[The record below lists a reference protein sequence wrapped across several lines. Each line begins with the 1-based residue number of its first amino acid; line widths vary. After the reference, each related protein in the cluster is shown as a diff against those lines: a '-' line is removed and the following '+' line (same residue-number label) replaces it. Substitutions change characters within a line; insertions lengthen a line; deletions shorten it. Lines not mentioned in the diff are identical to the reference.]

1 MTIATTLAELAVTR
15 PGATRVFHR
24 YRLDF
29 SCRGGRSLVEA
40 CRERRLDPGAILAA
54 IEAEAPQPGDL
65 TRWDRVPLSA
75 LVDHV
80 VSTVHQRLRDQ
91 LPALVVEARAVERR
105 QRGTAAYPRGLATA
119 IADLHHSVL
128 EHLEKEE
135 HLLFP
140 LIVSGQ
146 GTQAGGSVLAVER
159 GHQRHAER
167 LADIRMRTADF
178 TAPPSADAAWRGLYA
193 DLQQLEVDLMLHMH
207 LENNVLFRRALAA

>member
-54 IEAEAPQPGDL
+54 IEASAAARRPDALGSRAAVRAGRSRRVHSASAPARPVAGA
-65 TRWDRVPLSA
+65 RRGSA
-75 LVDHV
+75 GRRAA
-80 VSTVHQRLRDQ
+80 T
-91 LPALVVEARAVERR
+91 ARGPRR
-105 QRGTAAYPRGLATA
+105 IRAASPA

-146 GTQAGGSVLAVER
+146 GTQAGGSTSWRSSAATSVTPSA
-159 GHQRHAER
+159 
-167 LADIRMRTADF
+167 ADIHICGRPISRRRPTRPGADCMQ
-178 TAPPSADAAWRGLYA
+178 TSSSSRWT
-193 DLQQLEVDLMLHMH
+193 
-207 LENNVLFRRALAA
+207 